1 MCAVRVRIGQTFRV
15 TPLCHGHSNGQA
27 ALRLSSQGSVQV
39 VDTTCPQAVM
49 TLSGQGWDV
58 GPGSW
63 WGWGAVSKEVIRKG
77 FLEEGLWSYNL
88 EDA

>member
-1 MCAVRVRIGQTFRV
+1 MRVRIGQTFRV

-63 WGWGAVSKEVIRKG
+63 WGGGCLRGGDQEGVPGGGAVELQPGGCIG
-77 FLEEGLWSYNL
+77 
-88 EDA
+88 